1 MEPRKTP
8 PEYVLEIFAD
18 TTTVRDV
25 LKGFYAIYKTSIINQ
40 SNRLETGILNLIF
53 FHRYFPSIRPKTF
66 DVLDF
71 TLPAINDVDLETL
84 IDSRISSLVR
94 QHSSSA
100 TGHGHG
106 LDPSS
111 GGTATGGG
119 TGGVRG
125 RIAVEF
131 YEKKRRRSGM
141 WFPGLA
147 GKGEEEICWEVWNL
161 EVTIATPRTES
172 GMPFLVLSC
181 VDLERRPDANQHP
194 RSERAKVRR
203 AMENMLQKAA
213 LKILSIVN
221 HEKDHI
227 PPITT
232 SDSNPF
238 PYRIVLNPRSDSWQ
252 NRFGLY

>member
-1 MEPRKTP
+1 MEPRRTP
-8 PEYVLEIFAD
+8 PEYFLEIFAD

-25 LKGFYAIYKTSIINQ
+25 LKGV
-40 SNRLETGILNLIF
+40 LNLIF
-53 FHRYFPSIRPKTF
+53 FHRYFPSIRPTTF

-100 TGHGHG
+100 PGTHEA
-106 LDPSS
+106 S
-111 GGTATGGG
+111 GGTG
-119 TGGVRG
+119 TSGAGGVRG

-131 YEKKRRRSGM
+131 YEKKRRRSGI
-141 WFPGLA
+141 WFAGLA
-147 GKGEEEICWEVWNL
+147 GKGEEEVCWEVWNL
-161 EVTIATPRTES
+161 DVTIATPRTE
-172 GMPFLVLSC
+172 
-181 VDLERRPDANQHP
+181 
-194 RSERAKVRR
+194 SERAKVRR

-213 LKILSIVN
+213 LKILNVVN
-221 HEKDHI
+221 RDKDHI

-238 PYRIVLNPRSDSWQ
+238 PYRIVLNPRTDGWQ